1 MQSRPALQASSS
13 PATPVGLLSPA
24 VEAGG
29 ASLRRKASL
38 SLVTHLCPGPPGSQA
53 PAGWGGDVPGGGQ
66 RPGLPVDVLQDI
78 PFLLKHRLSAARD
91 GGARQER

>member
-13 PATPVGLLSPA
+13 PATPVGLLSPT

-53 PAGWGGDVPGGGQ
+53 PAGWGGDVP
-66 RPGLPVDVLQDI
+66 
-78 PFLLKHRLSAARD
+78 
-91 GGARQER
+91 